1 MYKYLLFDLD
11 GTLTDSQEG
20 ITKSVSYALINLGVK
35 DLPDDIKLRFIG
47 PPLKDSFQKYCGF
60 DEETTKKAIAL
71 YRERYSTVG
80 KFENRPYV
88 GIPDLLRDLKEA
100 GRVLVI
106 ASSKPTG
113 FVEDILEKFEIKDYF
128 DIISGADLSGN
139 KSEKED
145 VIKYAL
151 DVLGVEYHLDEEKQ
165 KRFAYETV
173 IDPKD
178 EESHRIFA
186 SDNKKSIKDVVMIG
200 DRNYDIYGA
209 SFFEMDSIGVNYG
222 FAFDKNE
229 LREAGATYVVETVE
243 ELRDLL
249 LS

>member
-178 EESHRIFA
+178 EESQKVFV
-186 SDNKKSIKDVVMIG
+186 SDKKSLKDVVMIG

-209 SFFEMDSIGVNYG
+209 SFFKMDSIGVNYG

-229 LREAGATYVVETVE
+229 LREAGATFVVETVE
-243 ELRDLL
+243 ELRNLL

>member
-178 EESHRIFA
+178 EESQKVFV
-186 SDNKKSIKDVVMIG
+186 SDKKSLKDVVMIG

-209 SFFEMDSIGVNYG
+209 SFFKMDSIGVNYG

>member
-1 MYKYLLFDLD
+1 MFKYLLFDLD

-47 PPLKDSFQKYCGF
+47 PPLKDSFAKYCGF

-80 KFENRPYV
+80 KFENRPYD
-88 GIPDLLRDLKEA
+88 GIPNLLKELKEA

-128 DIISGADLSGN
+128 DIISGADLNGR

-151 DVLGVEYHLDEEKQ
+151 DILGVEYELDEGKQ

-173 IDPKD
+173 IESKD
-178 EESHRIFA
+178 EALHQAFA
-186 SDNKKSIKDVVMIG
+186 ADDKKSIKDVVMIG

-209 SFFEMDSIGVNYG
+209 LFFGMDSIGVNYG

-229 LREAGATYVVETVE
+229 LKDAGATYVVDTVE

-249 LS
+249 FS

>member
-178 EESHRIFA
+178 EESQKVFV
-186 SDNKKSIKDVVMIG
+186 SDKKSLKDVVMIG

-209 SFFEMDSIGVNYG
+209 SFFKMDSIGVNYG

-229 LREAGATYVVETVE
+229 LREAGATYVVDTVE
-243 ELRDLL
+243 ELRNLL

>member
-11 GTLTDSQEG
+11 GTLTDSEEG
-20 ITKSVSYALINLGVK
+20 ITKSVSYALINLGVN
-35 DLPDDIKLRFIG
+35 DLPDDIKKRFIG
-47 PPLKDSFQKYCGF
+47 PPLLDSFKRYCGF
-60 DEETTKKAIAL
+60 DDEMAQKAVAK

-88 GIPDLLRDLKEA
+88 GIPELLKKLKEA

-128 DIISGADLSGN
+128 DIISGADLSGK

-151 DVLGVEYHLDEEKQ
+151 DILGAEYGFDEE
-165 KRFAYETV
+165 
-173 IDPKD
+173 
-178 EESHRIFA
+178 
-186 SDNKKSIKDVVMIG
+186 KSIKDVVMIG

-209 SFFEMDSIGVNYG
+209 KFFNMDSIGVNYG
-222 FAFDKNE
+222 FAIDKNE
-229 LREAGATYVVETVE
+229 LKDAGATYVVETVE
-243 ELRDLL
+243 ELENLL

>member
-47 PPLKDSFQKYCGF
+47 PPLKDSFPKYCGF

-178 EESHRIFA
+178 EESRKVFA
-186 SDNKKSIKDVVMIG
+186 SDKKSLKDVVMIG

-209 SFFEMDSIGVNYG
+209 SFFKMDSIGVNYG

-243 ELRDLL
+243 ELRNLL

>member
-178 EESHRIFA
+178 EESQKVFA
-186 SDNKKSIKDVVMIG
+186 SDKKSLKDVVMIG

-209 SFFEMDSIGVNYG
+209 SFFKMDSIGVNYG

>member
-178 EESHRIFA
+178 EESQKVFV
-186 SDNKKSIKDVVMIG
+186 SDKKSLKDVVMIG

-209 SFFEMDSIGVNYG
+209 SFFKMDSIGVNYG

-243 ELRDLL
+243 ELRNLL

>member
-47 PPLKDSFQKYCGF
+47 PPLKDSFAKYCGF

-80 KFENRPYV
+80 KFENRPYD
-88 GIPDLLRDLKEA
+88 GIPSLLKELKEA

-151 DVLGVEYHLDEEKQ
+151 DVLGVEYHLDEEMR
-165 KRFAYETV
+165 KRFTYETV

-178 EESHRIFA
+178 EELRKAFA
-186 SDNKKSIKDVVMIG
+186 SDKKSLKDVVMIG

-229 LREAGATYVVETVE
+229 LREAGATHVVETVE
-243 ELRDLL
+243 ELRNLL

>member
-47 PPLKDSFQKYCGF
+47 PPLKDSFAKYCGF

-80 KFENRPYV
+80 KFENRPYD
-88 GIPDLLRDLKEA
+88 GIPNLLKELKEA

-178 EESHRIFA
+178 EESRKVFA
-186 SDNKKSIKDVVMIG
+186 SDKKSLKDVVMIG

-229 LREAGATYVVETVE
+229 LREAGATYVVDTVE
-243 ELRDLL
+243 ELRNLL

>member
-47 PPLKDSFQKYCGF
+47 PPLKDSFAKYCGF

-80 KFENRPYV
+80 KFENRPYD
-88 GIPDLLRDLKEA
+88 GIPNLLKELKEA

-151 DVLGVEYHLDEEKQ
+151 DVLGVEYHLDEEKR
-165 KRFAYETV
+165 KRFTYETV

-178 EESHRIFA
+178 EESRKVFA
-186 SDNKKSIKDVVMIG
+186 SDKKSLKDVVMIG

-229 LREAGATYVVETVE
+229 LREAGATHVVETVE
-243 ELRDLL
+243 ELRNLL

>member
-178 EESHRIFA
+178 EESHKVFV
-186 SDNKKSIKDVVMIG
+186 SDKKSLKDVVMIG

-209 SFFEMDSIGVNYG
+209 SFFKMDSIGVNYG

-243 ELRDLL
+243 ELRNLL

>member
-178 EESHRIFA
+178 EESHKVFV
-186 SDNKKSIKDVVMIG
+186 SDKKSLKDVVMIG

-209 SFFEMDSIGVNYG
+209 SFFKMDSIGVNYG

>member
-178 EESHRIFA
+178 EESHRIFS

-209 SFFEMDSIGVNYG
+209 SFFKMDSIGVNYG

>member
-80 KFENRPYV
+80 KFENRPYD
-88 GIPDLLRDLKEA
+88 GIPNLLKELKEA

-139 KSEKED
+139 KTEKED

-178 EESHRIFA
+178 EELRKVFA
-186 SDNKKSIKDVVMIG
+186 SDKKSLKDVVMIG

-229 LREAGATYVVETVE
+229 LREAGATYVVDTVE
-243 ELRDLL
+243 ELRNLL